1 MAGKVTKVQEFV
13 AHGAAVNCLQIGR
26 KSGTVMATGGDTIG
40 APTRWEA
47 VGVTTGRESDRAHW
61 PRQKCVATADPI
73 GRRMRRRTCASHSD
87 KHGRRCAVECNHQP
101 MANGQ
106 SVCLRRT
113 PYAAKALF
121 MCRLNQSAGSAGRVQ
136 CGCKAHAQAPR
147 RPVRV
152 RSVRDQTHNSFVRFS
167 GRNIAEQ

>member
-1 MAGKVTKVQEFV
+1 MA
-13 AHGAAVNCLQIGR
+13 AARL
-26 KSGTVMATGGDTIG
+26 GTLAAREVLTGTLAQRDAVVMATGGDTIG

-61 PRQKCVATADPI
+61 PRQKCVATADR
-73 GRRMRRRTCASHSD
+73 RRMRRRTCASHSD

-121 MCRLNQSAGSAGRVQ
+121 MCRLNQSTGSAGRVQ

-152 RSVRDQTHNSFVRFS
+152 RSRQLEIRRTTHSRFS